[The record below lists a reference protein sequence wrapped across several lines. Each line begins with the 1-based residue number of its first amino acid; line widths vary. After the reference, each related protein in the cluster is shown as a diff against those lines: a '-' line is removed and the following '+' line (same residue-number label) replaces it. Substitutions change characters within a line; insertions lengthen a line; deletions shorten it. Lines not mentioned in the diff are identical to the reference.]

1 MQKQPMG
8 AFLHLI
14 PESNKQHMKKKLAF
28 LMLLGMLFSCE
39 KELIE
44 LDALGE
50 NVGIVG
56 TWNQEGSRGDTIFL
70 KRAGDLD
77 EHSYGFTIQEDGTF
91 IERKNSGWC
100 ATPPSAYANYEGTWE
115 ILSDSLLSITVGYWG
130 GVMTYQIRIVS
141 LNAEDLAIRY
151 LYAEDMAK
159 SR

>member
-1 MQKQPMG
+1 MG

-14 PESNKQHMKKKLAF
+14 PESNKHHMKKKLVF
-28 LMLLGMLFSCE
+28 LMLMGMLFSCE

-56 TWNQEGSRGDTIFL
+56 TWNQEGSRGDTLFL

-77 EHSYGFTIQEDGTF
+77 EQSYGFTIQEDGTF

-100 ATPPSAYANYEGTWE
+100 ATPPITYANYKGTWE
-115 ILSDSLLSITVGYWG
+115 VLSDSLLSITVDYWG

>member
-1 MQKQPMG
+1 MG
-8 AFLHLI
+8 AFLHLLL
-14 PESNKQHMKKKLAF
+14 ESNKQPMKVKLVF

-39 KELIE
+39 KQVIE

-70 KRAGDLD
+70 KRAGDLE
-77 EHSYGFTIQEDGTF
+77 EHAYGFTIHGDGTF
-91 IERKNSGWC
+91 TERKNSGWC
-100 ATPPSAYANYEGTWE
+100 GTPPIAYANYEGTWAA
-115 ILSDSLLSITVGYWG
+115 LSDSLLNIKVGYWG

-141 LNAEDLAIRY
+141 LDAEDLAIRY